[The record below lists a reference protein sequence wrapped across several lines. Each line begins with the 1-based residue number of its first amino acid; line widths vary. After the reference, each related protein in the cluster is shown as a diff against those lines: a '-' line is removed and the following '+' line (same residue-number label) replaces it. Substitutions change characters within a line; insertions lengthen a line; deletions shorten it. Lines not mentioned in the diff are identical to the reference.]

1 MYICFY
7 AIKNKIVLA
16 KPEII
21 ILFSMFAY
29 VAKLGYLGMM
39 DSAQLVLDLLQA
51 LSLRLG

>member
-1 MYICFY
+1 MHICFY
-7 AIKNKIVLA
+7 ATKNQIVLA
-16 KPEII
+16 KPEIV

-39 DSAQLVLDLLQA
+39 DSVQLVLDLLQA